1 VESTESVLNNW
12 NASTRWSVWCF
23 SCAAK
28 TRIQNI
34 VLAISENSQD
44 TLHLQQNVYQ
54 ACVLSQLLYSAFDN
68 ILPRFMPSY
77 RLAYWLGA
85 SYRELRSRQV
95 TRLRQELVEE

>member
-1 VESTESVLNNW
+1 MPQLAGVFGAFLLL
-12 NASTRWSVWCF
+12 
-23 SCAAK
+23 AK
-28 TRIQNI
+28 TRIQNV
-34 VLAISENSQD
+34 VLAISEISQD

-77 RLAYWLGA
+77 RLAYWLCA
-85 SYRELRSRQV
+85 SCRELRSRQV